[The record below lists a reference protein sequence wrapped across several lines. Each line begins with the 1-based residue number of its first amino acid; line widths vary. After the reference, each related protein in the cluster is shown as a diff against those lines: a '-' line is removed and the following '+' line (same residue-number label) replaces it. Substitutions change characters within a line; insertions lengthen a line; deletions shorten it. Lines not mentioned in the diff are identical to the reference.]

1 MNSSFSIDL
10 CPPRF
15 LCGALAYLCTRSFSQ
30 IDLFW
35 MKGARAR
42 RNCAEG
48 SIKIHSSFP
57 YPTRF
62 TRLFYE
68 TTLFFGLQLKK
79 KFYSHFLKKRWRPQI
94 RFQNASQWRYRKRK
108 WYCWRIDCD
117 KRRESVSWRPNAS
130 RRTVSKFQAIKSAT
144 VEESSLH
151 KPFPSCKDAYRVFK
165 VQR

>member
-15 LCGALAYLCTRSFSQ
+15 LCGALAYPCTRSFSQ

-35 MKGARAR
+35 MKGARASKLCGR
-42 RNCAEG
+42 IDKNSQLFPVPHTLRA
-48 SIKIHSSFP
+48 SF
-57 YPTRF
+57 
-62 TRLFYE
+62 LWNN
-68 TTLFFGLQLKK
+68 FFGLQLKK